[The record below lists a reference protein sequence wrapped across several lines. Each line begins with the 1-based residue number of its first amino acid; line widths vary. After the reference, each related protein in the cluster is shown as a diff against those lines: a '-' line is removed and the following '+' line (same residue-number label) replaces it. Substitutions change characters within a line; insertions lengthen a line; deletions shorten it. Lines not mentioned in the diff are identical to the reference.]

1 MSGLL
6 MERRHLFQ
14 DSCIP
19 FHPQTFLDVTETF
32 KQQKKKLVE
41 DGFCP
46 QAVQAPL
53 YFLDSSK
60 KTYIPLSQSVYDD
73 VVSGKIRLW
82 ACHLW
87 TREGMCIWVWI
98 NLQRS
103 TLVTVLLFLQG
114 ILSRVYIWELM
125 YFLKNYILIWTLEE
139 NTGNFSKALS
149 LFTVF

>member
-1 MSGLL
+1 

-82 ACHLW
+82 ACLLW

>member
-1 MSGLL
+1 

-103 TLVTVLLFLQG
+103 TLITVLLFLQG
-114 ILSRVYIWELM
+114 IPSRVYIWELM